1 MFKIHLKT
9 TFRNLGRNRTNT
21 AINLLSLII
30 GITVSVVIFTII
42 KYQYTFDHFHTNA
55 DRVYRVNFIQELAWG
70 KDYGSQT
77 PEPLHKVLRSDYP
90 QIEAVSRT
98 VGPME
103 VSLFIGEDKYI
114 QNEILF
120 ADEHYFKMFDQE
132 WIRGNKSD
140 AFSDPKAVILTESLA
155 EKFFGQEDPIGKTID
170 FQRRDLGIVKGIVK
184 DPRKNTN
191 LPYQMIAHVAMMK
204 QIEDFYV
211 RDNWFAMSIGTTWVM
226 LPENVNP
233 EALAV
238 QFNDIVKDN
247 LGEEA
252 AESLS
257 FELGNVKDIHTDD
270 RYGNGVNYSI
280 PGDTIYGLT
289 VIALIVLIT
298 CAINFVNLSTAQALK
313 KSQEVGI
320 KKVLGSTK
328 KQLATQFFLELG
340 LLTFVAAFFSLW
352 IAEVLLN
359 EVNQVL
365 SVISIDL
372 KVELWSIAFAL
383 GLIVIITI
391 LAGLYPAGLLMN
403 FKPLEVMRSKF
414 TQVKGSKAMVRNGL
428 LVTQFVF
435 AQILIIIVLV
445 FNAQFNYI
453 QQKDLGYSVDDIV
466 MFRDF
471 MKTRYQVNETELNT
485 VKTLLEESPYIEEVT
500 YGTGGPNA
508 NFAWNTGVRN
518 IGESSDQEIDC
529 DYKHVD
535 IDYKEMFN
543 LDVIAGEWFT
553 PSNYKDTI
561 QRVVIT
567 DLLSKKLGY
576 EDPIEA
582 VSQRL
587 VVNDRRA
594 IIVGVLADF
603 HTSNLKDD
611 IKPSV
616 FEGDFEGYNQ
626 GFMKIKDGFYS
637 EAYDHY
643 VNVATNYNEDY
654 TPYTESYT
662 DQLAADYE
670 LDRVI
675 FKFINFT
682 ALLALLIGS
691 LGLYSLISFIVQQK
705 TKELGIRKVIGA
717 NTGSLLGLLSSK
729 YIWFILLATALA
741 APLGYLGGNLY
752 LESFAFR
759 TSIGLSIFLTAFIL
773 TTVIALASISYRAF
787 KAVTINPVKSLRYE

>member
-1 MFKIHLKT
+1 MFKIYLKT
-9 TFRNLGRNRTNT
+9 TFRNLGRNRANT

-30 GITVSVVIFTII
+30 GITISVVIFTII

-55 DRVYRVNFIQELAWG
+55 DRVYRVNVIQEEAWG
-70 KDYGSQT
+70 LGYRSQT
-77 PEPLHKVLRSDYP
+77 PEPLHKVLRADYP

-98 VGPME
+98 IGPME
-103 VSLFIGEDKYI
+103 ANLFVGEDKFV

-120 ADEHYFKMFDQE
+120 VDEHFFKMFDQE
-132 WIRGNKSD
+132 WVRGNKAE
-140 AFSDPKAVILTESLA
+140 AFKDPKAVILSESLA
-155 EKFFGQEDPIGKTID
+155 TKFFGDEDPIGKTID
-170 FQRRDLGIVKGIVK
+170 FERRDLGVVRGIVK
-184 DPRKNTN
+184 DARKNTN
-191 LPYQMIAHVAMMK
+191 LPYQMIAHVDMMK
-204 QIEDFYV
+204 QVQEFFV

-233 EALAV
+233 ESLAV
-238 QFNDIVKDN
+238 QFKDIIKDN

-252 AESLS
+252 AETIS

-280 PGDTIYGLT
+280 PGETIYGLSI
-289 VIALIVLIT
+289 IALIVLIT

-328 KQLATQFFLELG
+328 KQLAIQFFLELG
-340 LLTFVAAFFSLW
+340 FLTLVASFFSLW
-352 IAEVLLN
+352 ITEILLN
-359 EVNQVL
+359 QVNLLL

-372 KVELWSIAFAL
+372 KIELWSVMFAL
-383 GLIVIITI
+383 GLVVIITI

-403 FKPLEVMRSKF
+403 FKPLEVIRSKF
-414 TQVKGSKAMVRNGL
+414 TQIRGSKAMVRNGL

-445 FNAQFNYI
+445 FNAQFDYI
-453 QQKDLGYSVDDIV
+453 QKKDLGYDVDSIV

-471 MKTRYQVNETELNT
+471 MKSRYMVNETELNT
-485 VKTLLEESPYIEEVT
+485 VKTLLKESPYIDEVS

-508 NFAWNTGVRN
+508 NFAWNTSVRN
-518 IGESSDQEIDC
+518 LGESPDQDVDC

-535 IDYKEMFN
+535 INYQAMFD
-543 LDVIAGEWFT
+543 LELIAGQWFT
-553 PSNYKDTI
+553 PANYKDSI

-576 EDPIEA
+576 QEPIDA
-582 VSQRL
+582 VGQRL

-594 IIVGVLADF
+594 IIVGILADF
-603 HTSNLKDD
+603 HTSNLKNE

-626 GFMKIKDGFYS
+626 GFMKVKDGYYT
-637 EAYDHY
+637 EAYDHF
-643 VNVATNYNEDY
+643 VKVSRSYNEDY
-654 TPYTESYT
+654 TPFVESYT
-662 DQLAADYE
+662 DQLATDYE

-682 ALLALLIGS
+682 AILALIIGS

-717 NTGSLLGLLSSK
+717 NTASLFRLLSTK
-729 YIWFILLATALA
+729 YVWFILLATILA
-741 APLGYLGGNLY
+741 APVGYLGANVW
-752 LESFAFR
+752 LESFAYR
-759 TSIGLSIFLTAFIL
+759 TTIGATVFVSAFLL
-773 TTVIALASISYRAF
+773 TTCIALASISYRAF
-787 KAVTINPVKSLRYE
+787 KAVTMTPVKSLRYE